1 MNWKAAGLILTIAG
15 LTVLIISIIV
25 LRDGINHQNAK
36 WEIHNAPYLKHGYDI
51 FWEQFKFDEDILIVI
66 SSLSILV
73 GTVQFFLPF
82 MFCCLKQTDMKRNIQ
97 LWIGTNLVLAFVAT
111 ACFALCMVYD
121 IASVGMKGPDH
132 LGRLSALYDSW
143 TYTNGIAYVVIIF
156 CDMVVLYLTT
166 LMMAR
171 WSCTLS
177 NRDRQEQSNLY

>member
-15 LTVLIISIIV
+15 LTVLIVSIIV

-51 FWEQFKFDEDILIVI
+51 FWEHSRYETKHSAMD
-66 SSLSILV
+66 
-73 GTVQFFLPF
+73 
-82 MFCCLKQTDMKRNIQ
+82 RNEP
-97 LWIGTNLVLAFVAT
+97 VLAFVAT

-156 CDMVVLYLTT
+156 LIWLFFT
-166 LMMAR
+166 
-171 WSCTLS
+171 
-177 NRDRQEQSNLY
+177 